1 MKLNTFTRTLAGS
14 ALVAATLGMT
24 LSAHA
29 KTLPFGV
36 GFVTVQDLDITQAN
50 ALTFGQNVI
59 GTAGST
65 CTLGVT
71 IYPGATIAASA
82 ATAAINDNISG
93 AGCIAVAGALT
104 NNLAGV
110 YEISGAVSQAF
121 NVTVNSATN
130 ADFSFSP
137 TARVGDLATGL
148 TAGGTTVFANTP
160 QASVTDA
167 AGLALLVV
175 AGTITVGAT
184 DLTPNTPYSQTFDIT
199 ATY

>member
-24 LSAHA
+24 LSANA
-29 KTLPFGV
+29 KTVPFGV

-71 IYPGATIAASA
+71 VYPGAGVTAAAS
-82 ATAAINDNISG
+82 TAAINDNITG
-93 AGCIAVAGALT
+93 AGCIAVAGSLT

-110 YEISGAVSQAF
+110 YQISGANSQAF
-121 NVTVNSATN
+121 NVTVNSATGT
-130 ADFSFSP
+130 AFSFSP
-137 TARVGDLATGL
+137 TGRVADLATGL

-160 QASVTDA
+160 QATTTDA

-175 AGTITVGAT
+175 SGTITIGAT